1 MAKKKGK
8 AAYLSL
14 YVSATLK
21 QRLERLAAAKD
32 DSISVVVEQLL
43 GDAIE
48 QEELTVKAVHDP
60 VLGPAMMHAF
70 TRPEVLRAL
79 LGVIREDVSDDQLKL
94 FSATMSGVRA
104 AASVGAK
111 TGQPAAFPTPP
122 PARKK
127 KGKR

>member
-1 MAKKKGK
+1 M
-8 AAYLSL
+8 
-14 YVSATLK
+14 
-21 QRLERLAAAKD
+21 Q
-32 DSISVVVEQLL
+32 
-43 GDAIE
+43 
-48 QEELTVKAVHDP
+48 
-60 VLGPAMMHAF
+60 AF
-70 TRPEVLRAL
+70 SRPEVLRAL

-111 TGQPAAFPTPP
+111 MGQPAAFRTPP